1 MARLAV
7 AREAAE
13 PSSKLQRQKYVRMLD
28 AATDLGSQY
37 EFDQVQ
43 MLDVAK
49 SAGVAIGTLYR
60 YFPSKHHLFVGVL
73 TRQID
78 AMGDRLAQVGRR
90 CESPL
95 EATVFVLDHALHQ
108 MLRRPR
114 LSISMITAAY
124 TARAVGTVP
133 VDRIDDSFRDVL
145 IAATRLDPPT
155 DLDLTLLRLV
165 VQQWFA
171 IVQSCLYGAL
181 DVEQAE
187 ADTAL
192 ACQLLLAR
200 LSTVRGLTH

>member
-13 PSSKLQRQKYVRMLD
+13 PSSKLQHQKYVRMLE
-28 AATDLGSQY
+28 AAIDLGSRY

-60 YFPSKHHLFVGVL
+60 YFPSKLHLFVGVL
-73 TRQID
+73 ISQID
-78 AMGDRLAQVGRR
+78 AMSDRLARIGGRS
-90 CESPL
+90 ESPL

-114 LSISMITAAY
+114 LSISMITSAY
-124 TARAVGTVP
+124 TARATETVP
-133 VDRIDDSFRDVL
+133 VERVDDSFREVL
-145 IAATRLDPPT
+145 ITATRLNPPT
-155 DLDLTLLRLV
+155 ELDLTLLRLV

-192 ACQLLLAR
+192 ACELLLSR
-200 LSTVRGLTH
+200 LSTCS